1 MKLIKLSGAWGLVSI
16 LAGALTVPA
25 YGADDFDAKAAS
37 ALRNINSELRRIAT
51 TTAAPAPSNNFSQ
64 QKPLKSK
71 VFAVPIV
78 PLDGGTAVPAAPP
91 DASDVIRQEA
101 ALNDEDA
108 LYNKVLSD
116 CEGRYASNA
125 ATLRRDMNR
134 QEKIAVFGASAG
146 MLGTIAAC
154 PHCAAFLSGVA
165 AVANALQQA
174 LRDTGDTPEASRA
187 QLDGLSA
194 QILADLKVYNALP
207 DPRAATNS
215 TDFYTQVGKRVSQLR
230 LVKADCNFFRVA
242 LNEAKAVRDPSAPK
256 DGMPADSA
264 PAK

>member
-1 MKLIKLSGAWGLVSI
+1 MKVIKSLGIRGFVSV
-16 LAGALTVPA
+16 LAGALTVSA
-25 YGADDFDAKAAS
+25 YGADDFDSKAAS

-51 TTAAPAPSNNFSQ
+51 TPASPASSNNFSQ

-71 VFAVPIV
+71 TFSLPTA
-78 PLDGGTAVPAAPP
+78 PLDAGIAVPAAPP
-91 DASDVIRQEA
+91 QASDVARQEA
-101 ALNDEDA
+101 ALNDEDE
-108 LYNKVLSD
+108 LFNKVLAE

-125 ATLRRDMNR
+125 AALRRDMNR

-165 AVANALQQA
+165 AVTNTLQQA
-174 LRDTGDTPEASRA
+174 LRDTGNTPEASRA

-194 QILADLKVYNALP
+194 QILADIKVYNALP

-215 TDFYTQVGKRVSQLR
+215 TEFYTQVGKRVSQLR
-230 LVKADCNFFRVA
+230 LIKADCNFFRVA
-242 LNEAKAVRDPSAPK
+242 LTQAKAANDPAAPT
-256 DGMPADSA
+256 DGKPVDVV